1 MYIFLVMS
9 WLKPNSGG
17 DLSLLESLQAL
28 SSFEDDVFSVDLP
41 ESITSGFDPH
51 DDKVYWYVRLFCD
64 VDILLHQTDD
74 DLCLLVDCKPVLWII
89 EPLVICI

>member
-1 MYIFLVMS
+1 MS

-28 SSFEDDVFSVDLP
+28 SSFEDNVFSVDLP

-51 DDKVYWYVRLFCD
+51 DDKVYWDVRLFCD
-64 VDILLHQTDD
+64 VNILLHETDD
-74 DLCLLVDCKPVLWII
+74 DLGLFVDCKSILWII
-89 EPLVICI
+89 EPLIICI